1 MSDEAPSAVS
11 SAARPGRGEVCDV
24 TSTTPISGREEWWG
38 LSLISKLARYVAYS
52 AYTSLS
58 SCRGVVKC
66 VDDILIT
73 AGDREERP
81 RVRHDHERQ
90 AVVEYVEQVLSLH
103 LRAPTTYML
112 TYLLTH
118 FFA

>member
-38 LSLISKLARYVAYS
+38 LSLISKLARHV

-103 LRAPTTYML
+103 LRAPTT
-112 TYLLTH
+112 
-118 FFA
+118 